1 MPSGPE
7 LEIIVWVIVAIIS
20 GIGELL
26 TGSFFLLPFAIGAVV
41 AALAAAFGA
50 ELVIVLPVFLVVSL
64 GSLVWLRRFADRFSK
79 QAPVIQ
85 AGAGRYLGAVGMV
98 TSAIKGST
106 EGRVQ
111 LEGQMW
117 RARTAHGEP
126 IEVGTTV
133 RVVEVRGT
141 ALVVEAE

>member
-26 TGSFFLLPFAIGAVV
+26 TGSFFLLPFAIGAAV

-50 ELVIVLPVFLVVSL
+50 ELPVVLPVFLVVAL
-64 GSLVWLRRFADRFSK
+64 GSLLWLRRFADRFSK
-79 QAPVIQ
+79 QAPVIH
-85 AGAGRYLGAVGMV
+85 AGAGRYVGAVGRV
-98 TSAIKGST
+98 TTAIKGST

-111 LEGQMW
+111 LQGQSW
-117 RARTAHGEP
+117 RALTAHGES
-126 IEVGTTV
+126 IDVGTTI

-141 ALVVEAE
+141 ALVVEVE